1 MRFLHTGMWGFGFP
15 ASFEKHVR
23 MTIDEFYI
31 QFTEFMREGS
41 VDNPP
46 PPGFF
51 LTSLYLN

>member
-46 PPGFF
+46 PPSF
-51 LTSLYLN
+51 S